1 MRNIILVLAT
11 ILLLSGVADT
21 GLAQTQ
27 SDNALKR
34 FRIRIGAG
42 GNPDL
47 WEINKSW
54 SNSAIDRDLFHN
66 PRTGVFLYTKNGDGS
81 LRSSIFAV
89 LDQSW
94 NRMLYY
100 NVPQDWIKAFG
111 SWGRGDCQVRW
122 PRAMAAHVI
131 SPDFYDV
138 YIADT
143 ENDRVVC
150 AAFVNHPV
158 AHRSGPR
165 LSLVSEAARSGFI
178 PPPRNPCASVKTLTK
193 SDFLL

>member
-81 LRSSIFAV
+81 LRSSIFAA
-89 LDQSW
+89 LDQTW
-94 NRMLYY
+94 NRMVYY
-100 NVPQDWIKAFG
+100 SVPQDWIKGFSSFG
-111 SWGRGDCQVRW
+111 KGDCQVRW

-138 YIADT
+138 FIADT
-143 ENDRVVC
+143 ENNRVLC
-150 AAFVNHPV
+150 AGFVHYAPPHEDTMLCYGSHLTGN
-158 AHRSGPR
+158 G
-165 LSLVSEAARSGFI
+165 LCE
-178 PPPRNPCASVKTLTK
+178 PPPI
-193 SDFLL
+193 